1 MMPLYYNRT
10 AVVDGT
16 ASVHHRLAFM
26 MRRFMHGRT
35 AMDGAAFVYGRSVM
49 SGTAVVHHRLSL
61 MLGRFMYGR
70 TVVGR
75 TALVHHGLR
84 LVLRCVPVHTGA
96 LLFGNAPVNCRT
108 LMSGIASVH
117 SRPGLVAAAF
127 LYRADLLR
135 LRGSLSA
142 GMTGRRGFGNSHYE
156 RGAEKTGHQCNCQ
169 DFL

>member
-35 AMDGAAFVYGRSVM
+35 AMDGAAFVYGRFVM
-49 SGTAVVHHRLSL
+49 SGTAFVHHRLSL

-84 LVLRCVPVHTGA
+84 LVLRCVPVHAGT
-96 LLFGNAPVNCRT
+96 LLFGNAPVNCRP
-108 LMSGIASVH
+108 LMSGVALMH
-117 SRPGLVAAAF
+117 SRSCLVAAF
-127 LYRADLLR
+127 LYRTDLLR
-135 LRGSLSA
+135 LCGTLSA
-142 GMTGRRGFGNSHYE
+142 GMTGRRRFGNSHYE